1 MAITNEKTCPKCG
14 GSKMYDNRET
24 KTNPKAPDFKC
35 ATSGCDGAIW
45 PVRDQKGPSKANT
58 VATQG
63 RDMGP
68 HVPGLDDAAPYSQIT
83 SEHTAQP
90 SVKSTQM
97 YLDAMKFVVDKVV
110 PIWEAGKVPYTASD
124 INAATATVMIDHQRR
139 SGR

>member
-1 MAITNEKTCPKCG
+1 MPNQTEEPNCPKCEG
-14 GSKMYDNRET
+14 RMWDNRET
-24 KTNPKAPDFKC
+24 KRNPKMPDFKC
-35 ATSGCDGAIW
+35 RDKECDGVIW
-45 PVRDQKGPSKANT
+45 PPREQKAAPKTKT

-68 HVPGLDDAAPYSQIT
+68 YIPGLDDGEPYAQIT
-83 SEHTAQP
+83 AEHTAP
-90 SVKSTQM
+90 PAVKSTQM